1 MQSNFVRQ
9 VLVQRVL
16 ALALACFAAGSMA
29 GADPTAP
36 PPGLTASADG
46 LAHVPARA
54 ASGAHAASAAVPAIP
69 RVESVRFGGERPATA
84 LVDGQMLAVGDRLG
98 DAVVTA
104 IDEQG
109 VSLRSTKGASRLLAM
124 APGIHK
130 TPVAVAE
137 GDGGDSRRPVTVA
150 TRHKD
155 SQ

>member
-1 MQSNFVRQ
+1 MTSHIDRQ
-9 VLVQRVL
+9 VLARRVL
-16 ALALACFAAGSMA
+16 ALALACFAAGATA

-36 PPGLTASADG
+36 PPGLMAATDG
-46 LAHVPARA
+46 LAHAPARA
-54 ASGAHAASAAVPAIP
+54 ASGAHAASAPVAAVP

-84 LVDGQMLAVGDRLG
+84 LVDGRMLAVGDRLG

-109 VSLRSTKGASRLLAM
+109 VSLRSAKGAPRLLAL

-137 GDGGDSRRPVTVA
+137 GEGGASRLPVTVA

>member
-1 MQSNFVRQ
+1 MQSNIVWQ
-9 VLVQRVL
+9 VLARRL
-16 ALALACFAAGSMA
+16 FALALACFAAGAMA

-36 PPGLTASADG
+36 PPGLMATTDG
-46 LAHVPARA
+46 LVRAPARA
-54 ASGAHAASAAVPAIP
+54 ASAAHAASAAAAAVS

-84 LVDGQMLAVGDRLG
+84 LVDGHMLAVGDRLG
-98 DAVVTA
+98 DAVVTS

-109 VSLRSTKGASRLLAM
+109 VLLRSTKGASRLLAL

-130 TPVAVAE
+130 TPVAMAD

>member
-1 MQSNFVRQ
+1 MNSNIVRQ
-9 VLVQRVL
+9 VLAKRVL
-16 ALALACFAAGSMA
+16 ALALACFAAGAMA

-36 PPGLTASADG
+36 PPGLMAASDG
-46 LAHVPARA
+46 SARAPARA
-54 ASGAHAASAAVPAIP
+54 ASAAHAASAASASVP

-84 LVDGQMLAVGDRLG
+84 LIDGRMLAVGDHLG
-98 DAVVTA
+98 DAVVTS

-109 VSLRSTKGASRLLAM
+109 VSLRSTKGAARWLAL

>member
-1 MQSNFVRQ
+1 MQTHFVRHAFA
-9 VLVQRVL
+9 QRLL
-16 ALALACFAAGSMA
+16 ALALACFAGAALA

-36 PPGLTASADG
+36 PPGLAAAADG
-46 LAHVPARA
+46 SSHAPARA
-54 ASGAHAASAAVPAIP
+54 ASGAHAASAAAPGIP
-69 RVESVRFGGERPATA
+69 RVESVRFGGARPATA
-84 LVDGQMLAVGDRLG
+84 LVDGRMLAVGDRLG

-137 GDGGDSRRPVTVA
+137 GDGGDSRRPLAVA
-150 TRHKD
+150 ARHKD

>member
-1 MQSNFVRQ
+1 MTSLIDWQILARRFLS
-9 VLVQRVL
+9 LV
-16 ALALACFAAGSMA
+16 LACFAAGAMA
-29 GADPTAP
+29 GSDPTAP
-36 PPGLTASADG
+36 PPGLVSASDG
-46 LAHVPARA
+46 TVRAPSRA
-54 ASGAHAASAAVPAIP
+54 ASSAHAASAAVAAVP

-84 LVDGQMLAVGDRLG
+84 LVDGRMLAVGDRLG
-98 DAVVTA
+98 DAVVTS

-109 VSLRSTKGASRLLAM
+109 VSLRSTKGASRLLAL

-130 TPVAVAE
+130 TPVALAE

>member
-9 VLVQRVL
+9 VLVQRLL
-16 ALALACFAAGSMA
+16 APALACFAAGAMA

-36 PPGLTASADG
+36 PPGLTAADG
-46 LAHVPARA
+46 LAHAPARA
-54 ASGAHAASAAVPAIP
+54 ASGAHAASAPVAAIP
-69 RVESVRFGGERPATA
+69 RVESVRFGGEHPATA
-84 LVDGQMLAVGDRLG
+84 LVDGHMLAVGDHLG
-98 DAVVTA
+98 DVVVTA

-124 APGIHK
+124 APGVHK

>member
-1 MQSNFVRQ
+1 MNSNLDWQ
-9 VLVQRVL
+9 ML
-16 ALALACFAAGSMA
+16 ALRACAVALACTATGAMA

-36 PPGLTASADG
+36 PPGLMATADG
-46 LAHVPARA
+46 LARAPVRA
-54 ASGAHAASAAVPAIP
+54 ASGAHAASAAAAAVP
-69 RVESVRFGGERPATA
+69 RVESVRFGGERPPTA
-84 LVDGQMLAVGDRLG
+84 LVDGHMLAVGDHLG

-109 VSLRSTKGASRLLAM
+109 VSLRSTKGASRLLAL